1 MVEKFMRVKTLINLN
16 QSNMKKTVQKL
27 LLVIVASLMT
37 LQLSSFNFATPE
49 YFEGKW
55 AVTVKDTPQGTAT
68 IPMRFETKDGKTM
81 GYFMED
87 ASGTELP
94 MSSVTISGDV
104 LTANFNIQGYDVYVS
119 LKKVDEENASGS
131 LMDMFTAEAKKV
143 K

>member
-1 MVEKFMRVKTLINLN
+1 
-16 QSNMKKTVQKL
+16 MKKLSNIL
-27 LLVIVASLMT
+27 LITLFALVASAGLM
-37 LQLSSFNFATPE
+37 SFKALTPE

-68 IPMRFETKDGKTM
+68 IPMRFETKEGKTM

-87 ASGTELP
+87 ASGTEKV
-94 MSSVTISGDV
+94 MSSVSISGDV
-104 LTANFNIQGYDVYVS
+104 LTGYFNIQGYDVYIS
-119 LKKVDEENASGS
+119 LKKVDDENATGS

>member
-1 MVEKFMRVKTLINLN
+1 
-16 QSNMKKTVQKL
+16 MKRIIQKL
-27 LLVIVASLMT
+27 LLLVVASLMT
-37 LQLSSFNFATPE
+37 LQLSSFNLVNPE

-55 AVTVKDTPQGTAT
+55 DVTVLDTPQGNAT

-87 ASGTELP
+87 PSGTESP
-94 MSSVTISGDV
+94 MSSVSITDDV
-104 LTANFNIQGYDVYVS
+104 LTAYFTIQGYDVYVN
-119 LKKVDEENASGS
+119 LKKVDDENATGS

>member
-1 MVEKFMRVKTLINLN
+1 
-16 QSNMKKTVQKL
+16 MKKLSNIL
-27 LLVIVASLMT
+27 LITLFAFVASAGLM
-37 LQLSSFNFATPE
+37 SFNALTPE

-68 IPMRFETKDGKTM
+68 IPMRFETKEGKTM

-87 ASGTELP
+87 ASGTEKV
-94 MSSVTISGDV
+94 MSSVSISGDV
-104 LTANFNIQGYDVYVS
+104 LTGYFNIQGYDVYIS
-119 LKKVDEENASGS
+119 LKKVDDENAAGS

>member
-1 MVEKFMRVKTLINLN
+1 MKRIYAILIG
-16 QSNMKKTVQKL
+16 
-27 LLVIVASLMT
+27 LVALTASVT
-37 LQLSSFNFATPE
+37 FAHSTHSPE

-55 AVTVKDTPQGTAT
+55 AVTVFDTPQGTAT

-87 ASGTELP
+87 ASGIEKE
-94 MSSVTISGDV
+94 MSSVSISGEV

-119 LKKVDEENASGS
+119 LKKVDEEMATGS
-131 LMDMFTAEAKKV
+131 LMDMFTAEAKRV

>member
-1 MVEKFMRVKTLINLN
+1 MKVKFMPAV
-16 QSNMKKTVQKL
+16 L
-27 LLVIVASLMT
+27 LLFVALFSFSFTEKSL
-37 LQLSSFNFATPE
+37 SPE

-68 IPMRFETKDGKTM
+68 IPMRFETVDGVTK

-87 ASGTELP
+87 ASGTEKT
-94 MSSVTISGDV
+94 MSSVSISGDI
-104 LTANFNIQGYDVYVS
+104 LTAYFNIQGYDVYVS
-119 LKKVDEENASGS
+119 LKKVDDESASGS

>member
-1 MVEKFMRVKTLINLN
+1 
-16 QSNMKKTVQKL
+16 MKKLSNIL
-27 LLVIVASLMT
+27 LFTLFAFVASAGLM
-37 LQLSSFNFATPE
+37 SFNALTPE

-68 IPMRFETKDGKTM
+68 IPMRFETKEGKTM

-87 ASGTELP
+87 ASGTEKV
-94 MSSVTISGDV
+94 MSSVSISGDV
-104 LTANFNIQGYDVYVS
+104 LTGYFNIQGYDVYIS
-119 LKKVDEENASGS
+119 LKKVDDENAAGS

>member
-1 MVEKFMRVKTLINLN
+1 
-16 QSNMKKTVQKL
+16 MKK
-27 LLVIVASLMT
+27 
-37 LQLSSFNFATPE
+37 LSSFLLVLMVAVISVAAKSSFTALTPE

-81 GYFMED
+81 GYFVED
-87 ASGTELP
+87 PSGTEKS
-94 MSSVTISGDV
+94 MSSVSISGDV
-104 LTANFNIQGYDVYVS
+104 LTGYFNIQGYDVYIS
-119 LKKVDEENASGS
+119 LKKVDDENAAGS

>member
-1 MVEKFMRVKTLINLN
+1 MRKTIQTL
-16 QSNMKKTVQKL
+16 VF
-27 LLVIVASLMT
+27 LLVAALATFPLTGFKLAS
-37 LQLSSFNFATPE
+37 PE

-68 IPMRFETKDGKTM
+68 IPMRFETKEGKTI

-87 ASGTELP
+87 ASGTEKP
-94 MSSVTISGDV
+94 MSSVSISGDV
-104 LTANFNIQGYDVYVS
+104 LTAYFNIQGYDVYVS
-119 LKKVDEENASGS
+119 LKKVDDENATGS